1 MKAEPNKVIE
11 EIIDLRV
18 RMAYSSTSLV
28 QYLKD
33 TYDINQS
40 RAYELIRESR
50 IKMGEIYNEVNTN
63 ALEDSILLMENML
76 QGAIGRGEVK
86 IALDIQKELN
96 KVQQLYI
103 DRIDITSG
111 GDKITEIKLIQIVKK
126 EDLDGDIGDKTDTS
140 I

>member
-18 RMAYSSTSLV
+18 RRAFSSTSLV
-28 QYLKD
+28 EYLKD

-40 RAYELIRESR
+40 RAYELIRDAR

-76 QGAIGRGEVK
+76 QGAIGRGETK
-86 IALDIQKELN
+86 MALDIQKELN

-103 DRIDITSG
+103 ESVRVEHNGSIDVRNLFGFES
-111 GDKITEIKLIQIVKK
+111 
-126 EDLDGDIGDKTDTS
+126 EDVEDDKTEQ
-140 I
+140 